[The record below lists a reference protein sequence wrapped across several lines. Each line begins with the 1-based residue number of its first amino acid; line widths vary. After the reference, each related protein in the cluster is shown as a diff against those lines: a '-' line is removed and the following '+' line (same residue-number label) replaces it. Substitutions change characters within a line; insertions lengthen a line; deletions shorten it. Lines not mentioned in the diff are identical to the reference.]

1 MPLFTEVRGIGIL
14 GSTAISA
21 IIHDQG
27 VGKGP
32 SRLRPFGPY
41 YACACIFERV
51 SAHSNQQRG
60 ADKSRPSTEG
70 GARMVVVQATWK
82 RMVLLLVTTLV
93 AVAMMAASAMPVFAA
108 PRAPITPRI
117 RQEL

>member
-1 MPLFTEVRGIGIL
+1 VRGIGIL

-41 YACACIFERV
+41 YACARIFERV

-70 GARMVVVQATWK
+70 GARMYGGC
-82 RMVLLLVTTLV
+82 
-93 AVAMMAASAMPVFAA
+93 ASYVEKDG
-108 PRAPITPRI
+108 TPLGNDPGCRGDDG
-117 RQEL
+117 R